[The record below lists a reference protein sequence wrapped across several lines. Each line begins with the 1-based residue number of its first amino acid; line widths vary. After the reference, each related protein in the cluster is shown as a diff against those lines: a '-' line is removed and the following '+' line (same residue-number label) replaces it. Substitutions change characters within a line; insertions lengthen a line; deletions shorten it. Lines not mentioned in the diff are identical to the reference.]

1 MKIWIRNQQKHIPL
15 DLRKLRRA
23 AQRIL
28 TELGFLD
35 AELSL
40 LLVDDT
46 RVRELNRKHLGRNR
60 PTNVLAFSM
69 REGEFLTL
77 HPHLLGDLVIS
88 VETAKRQSN
97 RFGLNEMEMV
107 ILLMVHGIL
116 HLVGYEHEG
125 TKKGAREM
133 TLKQKELFHII
144 TGVKGASVQNAKF
157 IPPRRGRISIG

>member
-1 MKIWIRNQQKHIPL
+1 V
-15 DLRKLRRA
+15 

-28 TELGFLD
+28 TELGLLE

-40 LLVDDT
+40 LFVNDLQIQT
-46 RVRELNRKHLGRNR
+46 LNREYLRRDK
-60 PTNVLAFSM
+60 PTNVLAFPM
-69 REGEFLTL
+69 RKGEFSTL

-107 ILLMVHGIL
+107 TLLMVHGLL
-116 HLVGYEHEG
+116 HLIGYEHEG

-133 TLKQKELFHII
+133 TLKQRKLFQQ
-144 TGVKGASVQNAKF
+144 VLQAE
-157 IPPRRGRISIG
+157 